1 LKYSTSF
8 TQFPKSVLALAAIG
22 MLSVGQSYAQVD
34 AGALQQGLEQQLP
47 LPSPLALPEP
57 GRAAPVQPSAPKEGE
72 LRFTVKSFVLE
83 GVNILPEA
91 EVQMA
96 IHSWVGVPVSF
107 DDLQRA
113 CDAIQNFY
121 RSKGYTVQAI
131 LPPQKI
137 ADGVVKIL
145 ITEAKLGKVEVESP
159 QGPTR
164 FSKERAASYIT
175 YANPLGD
182 PLNMNAIER
191 AIIILNETPGVM
203 VSSQLEP
210 GEKEG
215 DTNLRLQLTQPDMVQ
230 GRVEANNYGSRT
242 TGANQGVFAVNLN
255 GPLGIGDSAA
265 INGIASVGSQYL
277 QGAISLPGS
286 RDGLRLGL
294 AGTFLQYKNVSNYAS
309 TGGAGD
315 AWTTGLSAAYP
326 LIRSQGG
333 NLNTSLNY
341 DVKSYNNRNTISNT
355 TISAYNINNLSAGLS
370 GNMVDGFGYGAVTSG
385 SVTAVLGYLNILG
398 ASGTNYSMYQVP
410 NTTPAVY
417 QPITPS
423 SFSKLTF
430 SGNRNQQLV
439 EDGSTTL
446 YTSISGQFA
455 STNLNSAE
463 QFYLGGPY
471 GVRAYPVAQSGGSQG
486 GIFTMEVRHEL
497 QPKLTLSAFFDG
509 GVVQQYKF
517 MYPGWQGL
525 TNANNTYSL
534 MGAGFGVKWD
544 YEGWNLGASVAWMVG
559 KNPLYNQYGQPVN
572 TDGTTTQPRG
582 WVTAA
587 YNF

>member
-1 LKYSTSF
+1 MKIHKTVFSLTAISVFST
-8 TQFPKSVLALAAIG
+8 
-22 MLSVGQSYAQVD
+22 GQVYAQVD

-57 GRAAPVQPSAPKEGE
+57 GKAAPVQPSAPKEGE
-72 LRFTVKSFVLE
+72 VRFTVKSFVIE
-83 GVNILPEA
+83 GVNLLPEA
-91 EVQMA
+91 EVQLA
-96 IHSWVGVPVSF
+96 IRSWVGVPVSF

-113 CDAIQNFY
+113 CDAIQNLY

-137 ADGVVKIL
+137 VDGVVKIL
-145 ITEAKLGKVEVESP
+145 VTEAKLGKVTVENP

-164 FSKERAASYIT
+164 FTKERAAQYIT
-175 YANPLGD
+175 YANPQGD
-182 PLNMNAIER
+182 PLNMDKLER
-191 AIIILNETPGVM
+191 AIVILNETPGVM

-210 GEKEG
+210 GDKDGE
-215 DTNLRLQLTQPDMVQ
+215 TNVRVQLTQPNLMQ

-242 TGANQGVFAVNLN
+242 TGANQGVFALNLN
-255 GPLGIGDSAA
+255 GPLGIGDSASV
-265 INGIASVGSQYL
+265 NGIFSEGSQYV
-277 QGAISLPGS
+277 QGAISVPGS
-286 RDGLRLGL
+286 PNGLRLGL
-294 AGTFLQYKNVSNYAS
+294 AGTYLQYKNVSNYAS

-315 AWTTGLSAAYP
+315 AWTTGVSAAYP
-326 LIRSQGG
+326 LIRSQRG

-341 DVKSYNNRNTISNT
+341 DIKSYNNRNTITNT

-370 GNMVDGFGYGAVTSG
+370 GNFVDSFGYGAVSSG

-398 ASGTNYSMYQVP
+398 TSIANYGMYAVP
-410 NTTPAVY
+410 NTTPTTY
-417 QPITPS
+417 QYITPS
-423 SFSKLTF
+423 SFSKLTL

-439 EDGSTTL
+439 EDGATTL
-446 YTSISGQFA
+446 YTALSGQFA
-455 STNLNSAE
+455 FTNLNSAE

-486 GIFTMEVRHEL
+486 GLFTIELRHEL
-497 QPKLTLSAFFDG
+497 QPKVNVSAFFDA

-534 MGAGFGVKWD
+534 MGAGLGVKWD
-544 YEGWNLGASVAWMVG
+544 YEGWNLGAMVAWKVG
-559 KNPLYNQYGQPVN
+559 QNPLYSQSGQPVN

-582 WVTAA
+582 WITGS